1 MTKTATLRTAA
12 VKPPKRRVTT
22 TYEQGTGYAPELLAA
37 HAAQELRCLLRLP
50 RYDAALPDIIAE
62 VAARAERCWQAQP
75 RWRTR
80 WTRAGQAGNLAPLLV
95 WFRHWT
101 AAAAVRNRIPL
112 PAAVLNRYALGVS
125 TPGESGCVRGPR

>member
-1 MTKTATLRTAA
+1 MTKTATLRAT
-12 VKPPKRRVTT
+12 VKPTKRRAAN

-50 RYDAALPDIIAE
+50 RYDAAMPEIIAE

-80 WTRAGQAGNLAPLLV
+80 WTRAGDAGKASPLLIF
-95 WFRHWT
+95 FRHWT
-101 AAAAVRNRIPL
+101 AAAAFRRGVPL
-112 PAAVLNRYALGVS
+112 PSAVTDRYALGL
-125 TPGESGCVRGPR
+125 PE

>member
-1 MTKTATLRTAA
+1 MTKTATLRETA

-50 RYDAALPDIIAE
+50 RYDAAMPEIIAE
-62 VAARAERCWQAQP
+62 VAVRAERCWQAQP

-80 WTRAGQAGNLAPLLV
+80 WTRAGIAGNPAPLLM

-101 AAAAVRNRIPL
+101 AAAAVHKSIPL
-112 PAAVLNRYALGVS
+112 PSHLAASYALGIQVESVS
-125 TPGESGCVRGPR
+125 PD

>member
-1 MTKTATLRTAA
+1 MTKTATLRATT
-12 VKPPKRRVTT
+12 VKPRKRRVTT

-50 RYDAALPDIIAE
+50 RYDAAMPEIIAE

-80 WTRAGQAGNLAPLLV
+80 WTRAGKAGNPAPLLM

-101 AAAAVRNRIPL
+101 AAAAVCKGVQL
-112 PAAVLNRYALGVS
+112 PSLVAGSYALGIQEKPPAPR
-125 TPGESGCVRGPR
+125 TPI